1 MVKNL
6 IKKLPGFRTGI
17 KWKMIFAAVIYL
29 SVIVIMVNAPG
40 VTLGDK
46 FIFILQ
52 FFIIMGI
59 PFVLIANVGNIR
71 SKLPIFNKKSIKFN
85 ILGSF
90 IVFIIII
97 MGVSAVD
104 SLKSPQQKRLDIL
117 AAQQA
122 ASEKAASKVDSM
134 IKALGD
140 VNTLTLDKTD
150 DVKEVR
156 TSYESLTSYEKGFV
170 TKLAV
175 LVSAE
180 KKITD
185 LQADA
190 DKKAAEKEALAKKA
204 GSEIDAK
211 ITALGD
217 VNTLTMDK
225 AAEVKAI
232 RTAYE
237 ALTTEQKEFVTK
249 LTVLVSAEKKITD
262 LQAAADKALAEK
274 AAENKKALEE
284 KALAEKAAENKKAL
298 AEKAAADYKEW
309 ISNQFSAWDGSHIY
323 LVKLVKE
330 NLNDPSSF
338 KHVNTVYWD
347 KGNYLIVKMTY
358 RANNAFG
365 ALILQNVTAKSD
377 YKTDTITIISQND

>member
-1 MVKNL
+1 
-6 IKKLPGFRTGI
+6 
-17 KWKMIFAAVIYL
+17 MIFAAVIYL
-29 SVIVIMVNAPG
+29 SVIVIMLNAPG

-71 SKLPIFNKKSIKFN
+71 SRLPIFNKKSIKFN
-85 ILGSF
+85 ILGSL

-97 MGVSAVD
+97 IGVSAFD
-104 SLKSPQQKRLDIL
+104 SLKSPQQKRLDLL
-117 AAQQA
+117 ASQQSA
-122 ASEKAASKVDSM
+122 LKKAASKVDAK

-140 VNTLTLDKTD
+140 VNTLALDKAA
-150 DVKEVR
+150 DVKAAR
-156 TSYESLTSYEKGFV
+156 TAYEALTADEKAFV

-190 DKKAAEKEALAKKA
+190 EKKASEKAAAAEKA
-204 GSEIDAK
+204 GADIDAK

-217 VNTLTMDK
+217 VNTLTLDL
-225 AAEVKAI
+225 ASDVKAI

-237 ALTTEQKEFVTK
+237 ALTTEQKGFVTK
-249 LTVLVSAEKKITD
+249 LPLLVSAEKKITD

-274 AAENKKALEE
+274 AAADKKAAEE
-284 KALAEKAAENKKAL
+284 KALAEKAAADKKAA

-309 ISNQFSAWDGSHIY
+309 INNQFSAWDGSHIY

-338 KHVNTVYWD
+338 KHVKTVYWD

-358 RANNAFG
+358 RAKNAFG